1 MNLLQFWG
9 SVEMGLIYGLVA
21 IGVLISFRILD
32 FPDLTADG
40 SFPLGAAVSAI
51 LIVNGVNPWLAT
63 GAALGGGLMAGF
75 VTGWLNIRWGIL
87 HLLASILTMTALYS
101 INLRIMGRPNI
112 ALLDE
117 VTILSFMEG
126 YGFSNMTTTIV
137 FLSILVFL
145 VIAFLF
151 WFFSGE
157 IGLALR
163 ATGANKKMAQAQGV
177 HTNGKIL
184 IGMAM
189 SNGFIALGGS
199 LFAQSQG
206 FADVTLG
213 LGTIVSG
220 LAAVIIGE
228 AIFHTRHILLKIIS
242 CVLGSI
248 VYRLAIALA
257 LNAGVLGLK
266 ASDLQLVAAVI
277 VGIAMMLPKA
287 RHHLVGIFSRR
298 TSP

>member
-21 IGVLISFRILD
+21 IGVLISFRVLD

-40 SFPLGAAVSAI
+40 SFPLGAGVSAI
-51 LIVNGVNPWLAT
+51 LIVHGVNPWLAT
-63 GAALGGGLMAGF
+63 GAALACGLMAGF
-75 VTGWLNIRWGIL
+75 VTGWLNVRWGIL

-101 INLRIMGRPNI
+101 INLRIMGRPNVAI
-112 ALLDE
+112 LDE
-117 VTILSFMEG
+117 TTVLSFMEG
-126 YGFSNMTTTIV
+126 LNLSPILITIL
-137 FLSILVFL
+137 FLTILVIL
-145 VIAFLF
+145 VIGFLF
-151 WFFSGE
+151 WFFSSE

-163 ATGANKKMAQAQGV
+163 ATGANQKMAQAQGV
-177 HTNGKIL
+177 RTKFTIL
-184 IGMAM
+184 LGIAM
-189 SNGFIALGGS
+189 SNGFIALGGA

-228 AIFHTRHILLKIIS
+228 ALFHTRHILLKIIS

-266 ASDLQLVAAVI
+266 ASDLQLVAAII
-277 VGIAMMLPKA
+277 VGIAMTLPKA
-287 RHHLVGIFSRR
+287 RNRLVGMFARR
-298 TSP
+298 PS